1 MAAVNDTRRA
11 GKSLQQNQE
20 ARVRLCSRVGST
32 PCCPSL
38 TGPGWPSASARECV
52 SSSPGSRGPSPIG
65 PRSAYVQAE
74 QTAACEAEIYFPYVS
89 PPPPPLLPNS
99 QNLGKQVGS
108 SSLLGEILRSAPR
121 GVSELKGSELFRKCR
136 APWQT

>member
-1 MAAVNDTRRA
+1 MAAVNNTRRA

-89 PPPPPLLPNS
+89 PPRPPHSFLTAKTWENKLGHPASWERYSDLPHVVF
-99 QNLGKQVGS
+99 QN
-108 SSLLGEILRSAPR
+108 
-121 GVSELKGSELFRKCR
+121 
-136 APWQT
+136 